1 MGFSETRAWYLQLYF
16 QAVRTGGLWSA
27 DVLGR
32 MLPPQGMPWG
42 VERARDIWQSPEIGQ
57 RDQVLFMK
65 WKEKLICF
73 KILFSKASRRC

>member
-1 MGFSETRAWYLQLYF
+1 
-16 QAVRTGGLWSA
+16 
-27 DVLGR
+27 

-65 WKEKLICF
+65 WKLTLLILMEDEKGLHVSGSVGFCF
-73 KILFSKASRRC
+73 VCFVYVFRAM

>member
-1 MGFSETRAWYLQLYF
+1 MCAWYLQLSLR
-16 QAVRTGGLWSA
+16 AVRTRGLWSA

-65 WKEKLICF
+65 WKLILL
-73 KILFSKASRRC
+73 ILLPAHRRRERVACV